1 MRSVLLILVM
11 SSVLYADVVEDV
23 RKIPIGGKMIVIL
36 PDGREHFGRLGH
48 IGTSDF
54 ELNDGASGQRLTF
67 RYDDVKKVLKGY
79 GGRTI
84 NGGRAHLGR
93 SRVIAIVV
101 VGSLVALAFIAA
113 SSLK

>member
-1 MRSVLLILVM
+1 MRSVFLVLVLCGGLLGGVP
-11 SSVLYADVVEDV
+11 EDV
-23 RKIPIGGKMIVIL
+23 QKIAIGQKIIVIL
-36 PDGREHFGRLGH
+36 PDGKEQFGRLGR
-48 IGTSDF
+48 IGAADF
-54 ELNDGASGQRLTF
+54 DLNDEASHQRVTF
-67 RYDDVKKVLKGY
+67 QYGDVKKVLKGY

-113 SSLK
+113 VNLK